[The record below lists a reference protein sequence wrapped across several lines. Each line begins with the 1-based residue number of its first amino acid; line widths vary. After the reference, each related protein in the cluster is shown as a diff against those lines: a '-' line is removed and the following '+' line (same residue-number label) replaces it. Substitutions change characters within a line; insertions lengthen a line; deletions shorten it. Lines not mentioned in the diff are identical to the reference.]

1 LSNNKKRLISL
12 GIEGGGFELYLLD
25 NGPFLECGSSEG
37 MLNEDGDP
45 INTWDKKF
53 ETLEDWWLNF
63 TIGNGD
69 DWIYFSLM
77 FIDESIK
84 EFVTS
89 KVRNYHTLK
98 PNLEYHKSRWLD
110 KILNEE

>member
-1 LSNNKKRLISL
+1 MKRLISL
-12 GIEGGGFELYLLD
+12 GVEGGGFDVYLMDDGTL
-25 NGPFLECGSSEG
+25 LEIGSSRG
-37 MLNEDGDP
+37 MLDEDEDP
-45 INTWDKKF
+45 VKIWEKKF
-53 ETLEDWWLNF
+53 VSIEDWWLDF

-98 PNLEYHKSRWLD
+98 PNLGYHKSRWLD
-110 KILNEE
+110 RILNEY